1 MIKEIFMQ
9 GNSAHH
15 RRMFLGLAMGL
26 AYMLMLSACGG
37 RQAAITR
44 TVEGGDAQRGGVA
57 MRQYGCG
64 ACHVIPGV
72 EQANKLVGPPLIGWA
87 DRIYIAGRVPNT
99 PENLIVWIQ
108 NPQEIDPQ
116 NAMPNLGVSESEARD
131 MAAYLYTL
139 RGLE

>member
-1 MIKEIFMQ
+1 M
-9 GNSAHH
+9 
-15 RRMFLGLAMGL
+15 
-26 AYMLMLSACGG
+26 
-37 RQAAITR
+37 
-44 TVEGGDAQRGGVA
+44 
-57 MRQYGCG
+57 
-64 ACHVIPGV
+64 
-72 EQANKLVGPPLIGWA
+72 VGPPLIGWA